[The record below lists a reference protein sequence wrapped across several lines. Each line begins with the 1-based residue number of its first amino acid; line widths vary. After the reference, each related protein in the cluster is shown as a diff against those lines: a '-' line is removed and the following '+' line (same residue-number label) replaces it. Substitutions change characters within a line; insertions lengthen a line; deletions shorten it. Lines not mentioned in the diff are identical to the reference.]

1 LVIYFL
7 VLLAMGS
14 CMLVLP
20 VIYIDISI
28 KTPGVVRPQHERTE
42 IRSLVSGIIDSI
54 LYKEGEYVSKEAT
67 LIRIRNPAKKNKQQ
81 QQEFEI
87 AQREPFIHDLKI
99 LLSEKGISQATISL
113 LTSPLYQQQAARFI
127 VQKSEYEASFI
138 KAGKEMEIGVS
149 LAKDKVI
156 SPKELFDL
164 KIGFEKTQSVYH
176 SFIQDQL
183 SRWQQDL
190 VNYTLAIAQFRQEV
204 RQTDIDAS
212 YYTVKAPVAGFIQG
226 INTRY
231 AGGLLQANETICSIS
246 PQENLVGE
254 CYVSSKDMGL
264 LHTGQPARFQ
274 FEAFDYNYF
283 GVMTGKITRIDND
296 FILLDNKPVFKVSCS
311 FDSLRLR
318 LRNGFAG
325 EVKKGLGFQAGFVVT
340 RRSLWQLLFDHLDDW
355 LNPNAIPPKENLTH

>member
-1 LVIYFL
+1 MVVYFL
-7 VLLAMGS
+7 VLLAMGV
-14 CMLVLP
+14 CLLVLR

-28 KTPGVVRPQHERTE
+28 KSPGIVRPLHERTE

-54 LYKEGEYVSKEAT
+54 FYKEGEYVSKDAT
-67 LIRIRNPAKKNKQQ
+67 LIRIRNPATKNKQQ
-81 QQEFEI
+81 HHAFEI

-99 LLSEKGISQATISL
+99 LLSEKGITQGTITIL
-113 LTSPLYQQQAARFI
+113 VSPLYQQQAAKFI
-127 VQKSEYEASFI
+127 IQKTEYEASLI
-138 KAGKEMEIGVS
+138 KAEKEMEIGIS

-176 SFIQDQL
+176 TFIQEQL

-190 VNYTLAIAQFRQEV
+190 VDYTLTLSQFRQEV
-204 RQTDIDAS
+204 QQMDIDAS
-212 YYTVKAPVAGFIQG
+212 YYAVKAPVAGYIQG

-254 CYVSSKDMGL
+254 CYVRSKDIGL
-264 LHTGQPARFQ
+264 LHTGQTARFQ

-283 GVMTGKITRIDND
+283 GVMTGKITGIDND
-296 FILLDNKPVFKVSCS
+296 FILLDNKPVFKVRCS
-311 FDSLRLR
+311 FDSLRLQ
-318 LRNGFAG
+318 LKNGYSG
-325 EVKKGLGFQAGFVVT
+325 EVKKGLGFQAGFLVA